1 MFIPTLQELAS
12 RATSIQAGYGWHM
25 RDGGY
30 MMGGSWGAWSL
41 IHSIFWVLFLVAILV
56 LAVVV
61 SRSLKDKRRG
71 DDSGSEPSALEQ
83 LDARYARGE
92 IDRDEYLQRKKDIM
106 DR

>member
-1 MFIPTLQELAS
+1 MFNPTMQELAS
-12 RATSIQAGYGWHM
+12 HVTRIQTGYGWHM

-41 IHSIFWVLFLVAILV
+41 IHTVFWVLFLVAILV
-56 LAVVV
+56 LTAVVA
-61 SRSLKDKRRG
+61 RSLKGKQSG
-71 DDSGSEPSALEQ
+71 DDLGSEPSALEH

-106 DR
+106 ER